1 MLPSDILLP
10 AAFWPSARIQLFK
23 SSAQAEVCFEIHKF
37 AIRTSHVTYLRPIS
51 GALQFRRSP
60 TQLDVAFGMNTL
72 TAPSAS
78 AANGNHTPQSL
89 TGGAYPSF
97 SADVLFFKNIG
108 IQGEFAWKATRGNWQ
123 GLQPDRPMF
132 YDFNAIFVPKIAD
145 RTYFELMTGIGSE
158 ATRFYQPFQICDFN
172 TCKNFVTINHFMGH
186 FGVGLKAYPF
196 RNFFVRPE
204 AHLYLVNDNQ
214 EFSSGR
220 AVRYGISIGYT
231 FGGR

>member
-1 MLPSDILLP
+1 
-10 AAFWPSARIQLFK
+10 
-23 SSAQAEVCFEIHKF
+23 
-37 AIRTSHVTYLRPIS
+37 
-51 GALQFRRSP
+51 
-60 TQLDVAFGMNTL
+60 
-72 TAPSAS
+72 
-78 AANGNHTPQSL
+78 
-89 TGGAYPSF
+89 
-97 SADVLFFKNIG
+97 
-108 IQGEFAWKATRGNWQ
+108 
-123 GLQPDRPMF
+123 MF

-145 RTYFELMTGIGSE
+145 RTYVELLAGIGSQ

-186 FGVGLKAYPF
+186 FGVGLKVYPF

>member
-1 MLPSDILLP
+1 LLSARLTILAC
-10 AAFWPSARIQLFK
+10 AAFLAL
-23 SSAQAEVCFEIHKF
+23 SSSSLAQ
-37 AIRTSHVTYLRPIS
+37 
-51 GALQFRRSP
+51 QM
-60 TQLDVAFGMNTL
+60 DVAIGINTL
-72 TAPSAS
+72 TAPPAS
-78 AANGNHTPQSL
+78 EASGNHLPQSL

-108 IQGEFAWKATRGNWQ
+108 IQGEFAWKATRGRWEDV
-123 GLQPDRPMF
+123 QPDRPMF
-132 YDFNAIFVPKIAD
+132 YDFNAIYVPKLAN
-145 RTYFELMTGIGSE
+145 RTYLELLAGLGAQ
-158 ATRFYQPFQICDFN
+158 ATRFYQPNQICDPFS
-172 TCKNFVTINHFMGH
+172 CRNFVTINHFMGH

-196 RNFFVRPE
+196 KNFFVRPE

>member
-1 MLPSDILLP
+1 MKQARLL
-10 AAFWPSARIQLFK
+10 SARLTFLTCALFLALCDFAA
-23 SSAQAEVCFEIHKF
+23 AQ
-37 AIRTSHVTYLRPIS
+37 P
-51 GALQFRRSP
+51 
-60 TQLDVAFGMNTL
+60 QLDVAFGMNTL
-72 TAPSAS
+72 TAPPAS
-78 AANGNHTPQSL
+78 EASGNHTPQSL

-132 YDFNAIFVPKIAD
+132 YDFNAIYVPKLAD
-145 RTYFELMTGIGSE
+145 RTYLELMAGIGSQ
-158 ATRFYQPFQICDFN
+158 ATRFYQPFQVCDFD

>member
-1 MLPSDILLP
+1 MLPSDFLQRQHFVLQPASNFSSLAPKRRFALKQTRLL
-10 AAFWPSARIQLFK
+10 SACLTLLICALFLPF
-23 SSAQAEVCFEIHKF
+23 SNSATAQ
-37 AIRTSHVTYLRPIS
+37 
-51 GALQFRRSP
+51 
-60 TQLDVAFGMNTL
+60 QLDVAFGMNTL

-78 AANGNHTPQSL
+78 AASGNHTPQSL

-108 IQGEFAWKATRGNWQ
+108 IQGEFAWKASRGIWQ
-123 GLQPDRPMF
+123 DVQPYRPMF

-145 RTYFELMTGIGSE
+145 RTYLELLAGIGSE
-158 ATRFYQPFQICDFN
+158 ATRFYQPFQVCDFN

-196 RNFFVRPE
+196 RKFFVRPE